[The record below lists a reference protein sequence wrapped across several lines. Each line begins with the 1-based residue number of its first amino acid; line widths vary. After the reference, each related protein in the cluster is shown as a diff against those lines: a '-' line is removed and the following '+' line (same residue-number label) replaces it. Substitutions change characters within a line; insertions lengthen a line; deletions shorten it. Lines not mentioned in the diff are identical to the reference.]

1 MRRRHAVAPVLLCC
15 LATRSCTARHGAVR
29 ELSSDPRGAAVM
41 QTMTDRTWFLVRH
54 KLWKRDY
61 VGCGCSGGD
70 GETMSALDFATGINE
85 NRVSSAAVNG
95 GNTTILDYEKYQ

>member
-41 QTMTDRTWFLVRH
+41 QTMTDRTWFLV
-54 KLWKRDY
+54 
-61 VGCGCSGGD
+61 SGGD

-85 NRVSSAAVNG
+85 NSVVSCCQRRQYY
-95 GNTTILDYEKYQ
+95 TITALCC

>member
-41 QTMTDRTWFLVRH
+41 QTMTDRTWFLVRYNDIR
-54 KLWKRDY
+54 L
-61 VGCGCSGGD
+61 
-70 GETMSALDFATGINE
+70 
-85 NRVSSAAVNG
+85 
-95 GNTTILDYEKYQ
+95 